1 LAYSSATFVPQSD
14 VFPALHLCCLGLLSF
29 GSRDAG
35 SRAFGRPSG
44 LYRKSA
50 LEVAV
55 FLLLVLLN
63 PFGAVVGA
71 VGLHD
76 VKGTLSLSL
85 LVRWSSSRRRNDQ
98 EDINSGSGCHP
109 N

>member
-1 LAYSSATFVPQSD
+1 LAYSSAIFVPPSY
-14 VFPALHLCCLGLLSF
+14 VFPALHVCCLGLLSF
-29 GSRDAG
+29 GSWGAG
-35 SRAFGRPSG
+35 SRAFGRASG
-44 LYRKSA
+44 LFRKSA

-76 VKGTLSLSL
+76 VKGILSISL
-85 LVRWSSSRRRNDQ
+85 LVRWSSRRRRNDQ